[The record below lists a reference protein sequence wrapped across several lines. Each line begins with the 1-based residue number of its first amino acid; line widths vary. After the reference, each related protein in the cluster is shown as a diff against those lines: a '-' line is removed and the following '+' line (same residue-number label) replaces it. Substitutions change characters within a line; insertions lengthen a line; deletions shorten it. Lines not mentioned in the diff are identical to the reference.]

1 MASQPSAPAESTVRG
16 VRQQIAEQRAE
27 LAVLIK
33 QAELEVDRGRQ
44 RLAVVNDRLA
54 ELDRSLDR
62 YTKAELRDLYSAAR
76 DAHMRLFMMESQLEG
91 LRQRDGYL
99 ARVDALLAPIEAL
112 GAPEPARARPAPV
125 PSAPL
130 PPPDLLFAT
139 LERDRLRVSRQI
151 HDGPAQALSN
161 VVLRAEICERLLD
174 LDPAGAR
181 AEMTRL
187 KATLG
192 AAVLE
197 IRRIIFELR
206 PMMLED
212 LGLVPTLRRYLQ
224 ARAGHDNLAVDLVVE
239 GVERRLPIEV
249 EVALFRVAQEALAN
263 VRRHA
268 ATSSATLSIEF
279 APDHVALAV
288 SDRGRGFLLEET
300 LQASARRA
308 AGGLWAMGQR
318 ARALAG
324 ELQVASE
331 PGRGTVVRLIVP
343 TSDQP
348 SP

>member
-1 MASQPSAPAESTVRG
+1 MASQPSAPAESPVRG
-16 VRQQIAEQRAE
+16 VRRQIAEQRAE

-33 QAELEVDRGRQ
+33 QAEIEVDRGRQ
-44 RLAVVNDRLA
+44 RMAVVNDRLA

-76 DAHMRLFMMESQLEG
+76 DTHMRLFMMESQLEG
-91 LRQRDGYL
+91 LRERDSYL
-99 ARVDALLAPIEAL
+99 ARVDALLAPVEAL
-112 GAPEPARARPAPV
+112 GASAPAAPAP
-125 PSAPL
+125 APAAPP
-130 PPPDLLFAT
+130 PPPDLLFDL

-174 LDPAGAR
+174 IDLAGAR
-181 AEMTRL
+181 EEMVRL
-187 KATLG
+187 KGTLG

-239 GVERRLPIEV
+239 GAERRLPIEV

-318 ARALAG
+318 ARAVGG
-324 ELQVASE
+324 ELQIASE
-331 PGRGTVVRLIVP
+331 PGRGTRVQLVVP